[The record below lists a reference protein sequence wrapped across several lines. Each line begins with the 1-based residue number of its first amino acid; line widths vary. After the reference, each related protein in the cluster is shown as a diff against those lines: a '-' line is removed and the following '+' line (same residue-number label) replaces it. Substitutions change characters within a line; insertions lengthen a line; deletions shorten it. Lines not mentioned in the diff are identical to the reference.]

1 MRERRKITFREA
13 METVNNLPIFIFN
26 EELREEALK
35 VCFVLNERLKSNL
48 LIVPAGGAKTNAN
61 DKLIGFSV
69 AKFDVKVTLF
79 EGQAQEA
86 ASKLRIIT
94 GFKNIEVPDQISSPR
109 TLWIRNLKAKSFLE
123 KLQELKKIDAVF
135 EIAPIKNDN

>member
-1 MRERRKITFREA
+1 M
-13 METVNNLPIFIFN
+13 
-26 EELREEALK
+26 
-35 VCFVLNERLKSNL
+35 FVLNERLKSNL
-48 LIVPAGGAKTNAN
+48 LIVPAGGAKINAN